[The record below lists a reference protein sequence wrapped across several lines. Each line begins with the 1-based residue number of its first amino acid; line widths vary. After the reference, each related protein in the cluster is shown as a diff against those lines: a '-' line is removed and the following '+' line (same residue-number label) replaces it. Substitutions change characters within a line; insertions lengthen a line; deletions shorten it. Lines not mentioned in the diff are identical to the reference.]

1 MNYDAVDFFKN
12 IFDKD
17 ASLGIDKKEW
27 QRGFEKMGI
36 KLPENEKEILWK
48 NISGNQRFIDF
59 ASFKSFYDNYC
70 KGEIKEDNISRIS
83 KGENMTQN
91 GEIYNHKEKN
101 MNLYKNELK
110 MVKPKPIIKTFL
122 SKDIKIN
129 HNYTLVE
136 NLQERQILPEL
147 YDDFEEED
155 IKSLEKSLER
165 SVDKI
170 LH

>member
-1 MNYDAVDFFKN
+1 
-12 IFDKD
+12 
-17 ASLGIDKKEW
+17 
-27 QRGFEKMGI
+27 
-36 KLPENEKEILWK
+36 
-48 NISGNQRFIDF
+48 
-59 ASFKSFYDNYC
+59 
-70 KGEIKEDNISRIS
+70 
-83 KGENMTQN
+83 
-91 GEIYNHKEKN
+91 